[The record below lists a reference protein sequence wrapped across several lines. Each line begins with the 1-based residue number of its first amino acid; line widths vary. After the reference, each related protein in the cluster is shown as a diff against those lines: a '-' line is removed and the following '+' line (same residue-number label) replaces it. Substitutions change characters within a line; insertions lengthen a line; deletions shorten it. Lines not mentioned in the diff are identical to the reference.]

1 MLVDRYGNP
10 VIDFSEIE
18 KKTGEKWI
26 DGKPIY
32 TKTIKKSYTGR
43 TQLDDTVSFTSLGI
57 SNIENVFVDSGNS
70 FVKFYINGL
79 YSGTQPVN
87 INANN
92 DWKACYLRTNG
103 VAFRM
108 NQPGDY
114 ATEWYVTL
122 KYTKTTD

>member
-70 FVKFYINGL
+70 FVKFYVMGS

-87 INANN
+87 ISANN
-92 DWKACYLRTNG
+92 DWKACYLRASG

>member
-10 VIDFSEIE
+10 VIKFSEAE
-18 KKTGEKWI
+18 QKTGETWI

-32 TKTIKKSYTGR
+32 TKTIQKSYTGR
-43 TQLDDTVSFTSLGI
+43 TQLDDTISFASLGI
-57 SNIENVFVDSGNS
+57 SNIDSVFVDGGNS
-70 FVKFYINGL
+70 FVKFYIGGI
-79 YSGTQPVN
+79 YSGTQPLN

-92 DWKACYLRTNG
+92 DWKACYLRSSG
-103 VAFRM
+103 LAFRM
-108 NQPGDY
+108 NQPGNY